1 MSGQQRPTVLVLYTE
16 LAPYVLACLNALVE
30 QGDVQVHLVRWP
42 VNNEAPFQLVFH
54 DRVTVHE
61 RAAFSDMGLV
71 QLVQRIDPRMV
82 IASGW
87 VDKGYLQACAVA
99 KEHGAVTVI
108 ALDTAWR
115 GHWRQ
120 WANVVV
126 SRWKLLRSFSHAWV
140 TGAAQAEYARKLGF
154 TRNRILTGFY
164 SADTAHFLPVGE
176 RLLRARA
183 SEWPHRLLCVARY
196 IPTKGH
202 QLLCDA
208 FTELCDSGDAGD
220 WELWIAGTGELHE
233 QVKASHSGRHPRI
246 THLGFKQPEEMGVI
260 VEQAGA
266 FVLPSTYEPWGV
278 VVHEH
283 ACAALPLVLSSAVG
297 ASERFLREGE
307 NGFRFIAGD
316 KSSLKTAL
324 RMLILSGDVELR
336 TMGQRSMEL
345 GRAWSP
351 ARWAQIAHELMGH
364 GQPSTSV
371 NLSLRGSAKQQP
383 PSAST

>member
-1 MSGQQRPTVLVLYTE
+1 VLYTE

-30 QGDVQVHLVRWP
+30 QASADIHLVRWP
-42 VNNEAPFQLVFH
+42 VNKEAPFTLAFH
-54 DRVTVHE
+54 PRIIVHE
-61 RAAFSDMGLV
+61 RASLTDAALV
-71 QLVQRIDPRMV
+71 DLVARLRPALTIT
-82 IASGW
+82 SGW
-87 VDKGYLQACAVA
+87 VDKGYLCAAAEA
-99 KEHGAVTVI
+99 KRLGGVSII

-115 GHWRQ
+115 GHWKQ
-120 WANVVV
+120 WANVLAA
-126 SRWKLLRSFSHAWV
+126 RWRIRSSFTHAWV
-140 TGAAQAEYARKLGF
+140 TGQSQAEYARRLGF
-154 TRNRILTGFY
+154 ETDRIRTGFY
-164 SADTAHFLPVGE
+164 SADTALFLPLGE
-176 RLLRARA
+176 RIMAMRN
-183 SEWPHRLLCVARY
+183 EQWPHRLLCVARY

-208 FTELCDSGDAGD
+208 FAELCDGGDAGD

-233 QVKASHSGRHPRI
+233 QVKSSPSGRHPRI
-246 THLGFKQPEEMGVI
+246 THLGFKQPEEMRAI

-297 ASERFLREGE
+297 ASERFLKEGG

-324 RMLILSGDVELR
+324 RMLMLSTDAELR
-336 TMGQRSMEL
+336 AMGQRSLEL

-351 ARWAQIAHELMGH
+351 VEWASTAMGMLAEL
-364 GQPSTSV
+364 QPPTNVNQEPSTS
-371 NLSLRGSAKQQP
+371 R
-383 PSAST
+383 